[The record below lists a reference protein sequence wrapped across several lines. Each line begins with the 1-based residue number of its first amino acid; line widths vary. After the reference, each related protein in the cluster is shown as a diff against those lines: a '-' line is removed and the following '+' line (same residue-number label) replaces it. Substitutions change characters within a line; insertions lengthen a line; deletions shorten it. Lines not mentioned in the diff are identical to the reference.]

1 MQLHMVWSDPV
12 ILGENSYYAQLNSL
26 CAHQKSNYGDLV
38 EPLCSLIWHLSNNIP
53 SQCIVMLFCSFIM
66 SDSSIMYLGALDH
79 HFQNTF

>member
-66 SDSSIMYLGALDH
+66 SDSTIMYLGALDH